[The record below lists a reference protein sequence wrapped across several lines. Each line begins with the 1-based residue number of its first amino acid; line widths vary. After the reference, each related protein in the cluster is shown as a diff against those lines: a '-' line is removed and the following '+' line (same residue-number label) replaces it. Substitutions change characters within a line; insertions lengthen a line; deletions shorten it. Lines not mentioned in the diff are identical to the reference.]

1 MAKELSRRD
10 SRTVIN
16 PKSNSDIIMLFLP
29 LLGAALVAK
38 PNIVFVLTDDQD
50 IELGGLTPMS
60 KTRELIGEQVSVL
73 LFCIFSFSFKTT
85 RFFCFPRNICPLSK
99 GIRTSPPCHCLR
111 AEPTRAP
118 LIFATRTVRSSVPSY
133 CFLFSLFGHQKKKNS
148 EQ

>member
-1 MAKELSRRD
+1 MAKEGIA

-16 PKSNSDIIMLFLP
+16 PTSNSDIMLFLP

-60 KTRELIGEQVSVL
+60 KTRELIGEQVSVATIL
-73 LFCIFSFSFKTT
+73 HIF
-85 RFFCFPRNICPLSK
+85 FFIQNNEVFVFPRNICPLSK

-111 AEPTRAP
+111 AEPSRAP

-133 CFLFSLFGHQKKKNS
+133 CFLFSLIGHQKKRKVS
-148 EQ
+148 SKYA